1 MVTDPISDMIIRIK
15 NAGYAGNKTVS
26 FPYSKIKYE
35 IAKLLE
41 KIHFLEEVQKRGRK
55 NIKLLECS
63 VVYDAEGKPVISE
76 IRRISKPGKR
86 VYKKLSEI
94 HRVRNGYGVAVYSTV
109 KGILSDKEAS
119 QQKVG
124 GELLFEFW

>member
-15 NAGYAGNKTVS
+15 NAGYAGKKTVS

-41 KIHFLEEVQKRGRK
+41 RINYFADVQKKGRK
-55 NIKLLECS
+55 NIKLI
-63 VVYDAEGKPVISE
+63 EGSIIYNEEGEPAISE

-86 VYKKLSEI
+86 VYRKLAEI
-94 HRVRNGYGVAVYSTV
+94 HKIRNGYGVAVYSTV
-109 KGILSDKEAS
+109 KGILSDKEAR

-124 GELLFEFW
+124 GEVLFEFW

>member
-1 MVTDPISDMIIRIK
+1 MVTDPISDMLVRIK
-15 NAGYAGNKTVS
+15 NAGYAGKKTVS

-41 KIHFLEEVQKRGRK
+41 RINYFADVSKKGRK
-55 NIKLLECS
+55 NIKLIEGS
-63 VVYDAEGKPVISE
+63 IVYADGKPAISK

-94 HRVRNGYGVAVYSTV
+94 HGVRSGYGVGVYSTV
-109 KGILSDKEAS
+109 KGVLSDKEARN
-119 QQKVG
+119 QKVG

>member
-1 MVTDPISDMIIRIK
+1 MVTDPISDMLIRIK
-15 NAGYAGNKTVS
+15 NAGYAGKKTVS

-41 KIHFLEEVQKRGRK
+41 RMNYLADVSKKGRK
-55 NIKLLECS
+55 NIKLLEGAII
-63 VVYDAEGKPVISE
+63 YDAEGKPVISE

-86 VYKKLSEI
+86 VYKKFTEI
-94 HRVRNGYGVAVYSTV
+94 HKVKNGYGVAVYSTV
-109 KGILSDKEAS
+109 KGILSDKEIR
-119 QQKVG
+119 QQKIG